1 MRVEDRRSVEVVDRD
16 VEEAL
21 NLLGVQV
28 DRQDAVGAG
37 GGEQIGDELGRDRHA
52 GLVLT
57 ILAGV
62 TKERDHGRDAG
73 GGRASEGVDHDQ
85 QLHDAIV
92 GRRTG
97 GLDDVDVAATD
108 ILIDLHE
115 RLAVGET
122 VDGSGAERNAEMFA
136 DFLGQRRI
144 GVAGENL
151 HLR

>member
-1 MRVEDRRSVEVVDRD
+1 MVDGN

-21 NLLGVQV
+21 DLLGVQV

-37 GGEQIGDELGRDRHA
+37 GGEQVGDELGRDRHA
-52 GLVLT
+52 RLILT
-57 ILAGV
+57 VLAGV
-62 TKERDHGRDAG
+62 TEERDYGSDAG
-73 GGRASEGVDHDQ
+73 GGSATQGVDHDQ
-85 QLHDAIV
+85 QLHDAII
-92 GRRTG
+92 GRRAG
-97 GLDDVDVAATD
+97 GLDDVDIAAAD
-108 ILIDLHE
+108 VLVDLHE

-122 VDGSGAERNAEMFA
+122 VDRSGAERNAEMFA